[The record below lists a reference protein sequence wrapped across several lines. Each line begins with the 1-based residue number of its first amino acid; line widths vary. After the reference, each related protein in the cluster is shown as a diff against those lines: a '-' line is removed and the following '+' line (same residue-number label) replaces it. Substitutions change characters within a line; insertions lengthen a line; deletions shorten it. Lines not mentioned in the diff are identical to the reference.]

1 MEELYSGGMQ
11 EVPLQRCWLSVTRDL
26 PRRAVERI
34 AYHRVAEGGQVD
46 AYLVRASGF
55 DLDLQ
60 QGKLAMLAV
69 NLLEDFPMGDRGA
82 PRQVSPLS
90 SGGHARAPNRIPAD
104 GSVYRSLRLLQPSM
118 HQRQV
123 GFLHLMCGK
132 LLGEIAVRGV
142 ALGDYHQ
149 TTSLLIQPMDDPGP
163 KLITRRR

>member
-1 MEELYSGGMQ
+1 MDELYSGGMQ

-46 AYLVRASGF
+46 AYLVRTPGF

-69 NLLEDFPMGDRGA
+69 NFLEDFPMGDRGA
-82 PRQVSPLS
+82 PQPVSPRS
-90 SGGHARAPNRIPAD
+90 PGGHARAPNRITAD
-104 GSVYRSLRLLQPSM
+104 RSVYRSLRLLQPSM
-118 HQRQV
+118 HQGQV
-123 GFLHLMCGK
+123 RLPHLPCGK
-132 LLGEIAVRGV
+132 LPGQFAVSRV

-149 TTSLLIQPMDDPGP
+149 TTRLLVQPMDDPGP
-163 KLITRRR
+163 KL